1 MGNGQQQLKQNQ
13 KEQHHLNSP
22 NQQMNDD
29 ADELVQRVKHLEKE
43 LYVNQDAF
51 NRNVHEE
58 FEKIHEDRRVSSPS
72 RSDQGVNAAQ
82 CCSVS

>member
-1 MGNGQQQLKQNQ
+1 
-13 KEQHHLNSP
+13 
-22 NQQMNDD
+22 MNDD
-29 ADELVQRVKHLEKE
+29 AADIVQRVKHLEKE

-72 RSDQGVNAAQ
+72 RSDQGVQQTNVTNNNAAQ
-82 CCSVS
+82 CCTVS